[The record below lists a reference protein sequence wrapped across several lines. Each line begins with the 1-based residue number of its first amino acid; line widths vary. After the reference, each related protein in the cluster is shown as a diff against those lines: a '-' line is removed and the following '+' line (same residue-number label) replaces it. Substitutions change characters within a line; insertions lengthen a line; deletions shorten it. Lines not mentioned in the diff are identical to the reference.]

1 VGAELHLARR
11 YLVGLRRRTHVATV
25 SVISL
30 LSLALGVLALVVT
43 LSLLDGF
50 QATIKQDILSR
61 SAHAR
66 IEPAHGRVLADP
78 DGLVS
83 VLHRAL
89 PDVGIVE
96 IVRGT
101 CLVRGVGDAVPA
113 HVEGRSD
120 MDAPAIDAVL
130 AARIGAGAGERVDVI
145 SPRRRLTPM
154 GPVPVHMGLRVARV
168 APRRAGSEGGVLLL
182 PLAQAQRL
190 LWGRKEVEAIDLRT
204 FGNPWKLAGRVR
216 QALAGHLEGLRV
228 AGVRQLHRSLLMAL
242 VLERIM
248 IFFAVGLMLV
258 VAALNLLCNIAMVAA
273 EKRTDLAVLSGLG
286 LGPGALKRLFIALG
300 LGIGVLGATL
310 GAVGGVALSVVL
322 DRTRALPLP
331 RGVFIVD
338 AIPFR
343 VDPGMVLTV
352 VASALVLSALAS
364 WLPARLVAS
373 RDPAEGL
380 RYE

>member
-1 VGAELHLARR
+1 VRAELHLARR
-11 YLVGLRRRTHVATV
+11 YLIGLRRRTHVATV
-25 SVISL
+25 SIISL

-50 QATIKQDILSR
+50 QTTIKQDILSR

-66 IEPAHGRVLADP
+66 IEPSHGRVLHDP
-78 DGLVS
+78 EGLVS

-101 CLVRGVGDAVPA
+101 CLVRGFGDAVPA

-120 MDAPAIDAVL
+120 MDAPAIDSVL

-154 GPVPVHMGLRVARV
+154 GPVPVHATIQVKRV
-168 APRRAGSEGGVLLL
+168 APRKAGSEGGVLLL
-182 PLAQAQRL
+182 PLARAQQL
-190 LWGRKEVEAIDLRT
+190 LWGRKEVEAIDLRS
-204 FGNPWKLAGRVR
+204 FDDPWGLAARVR
-216 QALAGHLEGLRV
+216 RVLAGHMDGLRV
-228 AGVRQLHRSLLMAL
+228 AGVRELHHSLLLAL
-242 VLERIM
+242 SLERVM

-286 LGPGALKRLFIALG
+286 LGPRALKRLFVALG
-300 LGIGVLGATL
+300 LGIGILGATL

-338 AIPFR
+338 AVPFR
-343 VDPGMVLTV
+343 VSPGMVLTV
-352 VASALVLSALAS
+352 MAAALTLSAFAS
-364 WLPARLVAS
+364 WLPARLVAL

>member
-1 VGAELHLARR
+1 MRAELHLAGR
-11 YLVGLRRRTHVATV
+11 YLIGLKRRTHVATV

-50 QATIKQDILSR
+50 QSTIKRDILAR

-66 IEPAHGRVLADP
+66 IEPAQGRVLDDP
-78 DGLVS
+78 GTLVS
-83 VLHRAL
+83 ILHRAL
-89 PDVGIVE
+89 PDVGIVK

-101 CLVRGVGDAVPA
+101 CLVRGIGDAVPA
-113 HVEGRSD
+113 RVEGRSD
-120 MDAPAIDAVL
+120 LDKPAVDSVL
-130 AARIGAGAGERVDVI
+130 AARIGAGAGETIDII

-154 GPVPVHMGLRVARV
+154 GPVPVHARITVHRV
-168 APRRAGSEGGVLLL
+168 APRETGGEGGVLLL
-182 PLAQAQRL
+182 PLAKAQLL
-190 LWGRKEVEAIDLRT
+190 LWGRREVEAIDLRT
-204 FGNPWKLAGRVR
+204 FGDPWGLAARVR
-216 QALAGHLEGLRV
+216 KALDGHLAGLRV
-228 AGVRQLHRSLLMAL
+228 EGVRELHRSLLTAL
-242 VLERIM
+242 SLERVM

-286 LGPGALKRLFIALG
+286 LGPRALTRLFIALG

-310 GAVGGVALSVVL
+310 GAAGGVALSIVL
-322 DRTRALPLP
+322 DRTKALPLP
-331 RGVFIVD
+331 RGVFIVN
-338 AIPFR
+338 AVPFH
-343 VDPGMVLTV
+343 VSPGLVATV
-352 VASALVLSALAS
+352 VAAALGLSALAS
-364 WLPARLVAS
+364 WLPARLVAA

>member
-11 YLVGLRRRTHVATV
+11 YLIGLRRRTHVATV
-25 SVISL
+25 SIISL

-50 QATIKQDILSR
+50 QATIKRDILSR

-66 IEPAHGRVLADP
+66 IEASKGRVLADP
-78 DGLVS
+78 AGLVS
-83 VLHRAL
+83 ILHRAL
-89 PDVGIVE
+89 PNVGIVE

-101 CLVRGVGDAVPA
+101 CLVRGIGDAVPA

-120 MDAPAIDAVL
+120 METPAIDSVL
-130 AARIGAGAGERVDVI
+130 AARIGAGAGERVDLI

-154 GPVPVHMGLRVARV
+154 GPVPVHVTISVGRV
-168 APRRAGSEGGVLLL
+168 APRTPGSEGGVLLL
-182 PLAQAQRL
+182 PLAQAQRI
-190 LWGRKEVEAIDLRT
+190 LWGAKEVEAIDLRT
-204 FGNPWKLAGRVR
+204 FDDPWGLASRVR
-216 QALAGHLEGLRV
+216 KALAGHMEGLRIE
-228 AGVRQLHRSLLMAL
+228 GVRELHRSLLMAL
-242 VLERIM
+242 SLERVM

-258 VAALNLLCNIAMVAA
+258 VASLNLLCNIAMVAA

-286 LGPGALKRLFIALG
+286 LEPRGIKRLFVALG
-300 LGIGVLGATL
+300 LGIGILGTALGA
-310 GAVGGVALSVVL
+310 AGGVVLSLVL
-322 DRTRALPLP
+322 DRTKALPLP

-338 AIPFR
+338 AVPFR
-343 VDPGMVLTV
+343 VSPGLVLTV
-352 VASALVLSALAS
+352 AAAALALSALAS
-364 WLPARLVAS
+364 WFPARLVAM

>member
-1 VGAELHLARR
+1 VRAELHLAGR
-11 YLVGLRRRTHVATV
+11 YLIGLKRRTHVATV
-25 SVISL
+25 SIISL

-50 QATIKQDILSR
+50 QTTIKRDILAR

-66 IEPAHGRVLADP
+66 IEPSRGRVLHDP
-78 DGLVS
+78 AGLVS
-83 VLHRAL
+83 ILHRAL

-101 CLVRGVGDAVPA
+101 CLVRGIGDAVPA
-113 HVEGRSD
+113 RVEGRSD
-120 MDAPAIDAVL
+120 LETAAIDSVL
-130 AARIGAGAGERVDVI
+130 AARIGAGAGERIDLV

-154 GPVPVHMGLRVARV
+154 GPVPVHATIRVHRV
-168 APRRAGSEGGVLLL
+168 APREAGSEGGVLLL
-182 PLAQAQRL
+182 PLARAQTL
-190 LWGRKEVEAIDLRT
+190 LWGRREIESIDLRT
-204 FGNPWKLAGRVR
+204 FGDPWGLAARVR
-216 QALAGHLEGLRV
+216 SALDGHMEGLKV
-228 AGVRQLHRSLLMAL
+228 KGVRELHRSLLLAL
-242 VLERIM
+242 SLERVM

-286 LGPGALKRLFIALG
+286 LGPAAIRRLFVALG
-300 LGIGVLGATL
+300 LGIGILGASL
-310 GAVGGVALSVVL
+310 GAAGGVVLALLL

-338 AIPFR
+338 AVPFR
-343 VDPGMVLTV
+343 IGPGMVLSV
-352 VASALVLSALAS
+352 MAAALSLSALAS
-364 WLPARLVAS
+364 WLPARLVAL